1 MRDDMQRREFLG
13 QGLAWPLQIDPRGG
27 IALTSG
33 EHDIEQSIQIILETA
48 PGERVMRS
56 TFGCRIHELVFAPHN
71 ATTRGLMKL
80 YIEEALIQWEPRI
93 DVHEIN
99 ITSPPDRREVL
110 LVEIKYQIK
119 DTYDERS
126 IIYPFYITGEQEP
139 YE

>member
-27 IALTSG
+27 IALASG
-33 EHDIEQSIQIILETA
+33 EHDIGQSIQIILETA
-48 PGERVMRS
+48 PGERVMRP

-80 YIEEALIQWEPRI
+80 YIEEALAQWEPRI
-93 DVHEIN
+93 DVHEID

-126 IIYPFYITGEQEP
+126 IIYPFYITGEEP
-139 YE
+139 PG